1 MKELKCIFVGKA
13 KDFEIEKIIEQTIK
27 NKNDNEKKVYDIGKE
42 NNYGS
47 R

>member
-1 MKELKCIFVGKA
+1 MKELKYIFVGKA
-13 KDFEIEKIIEQTIK
+13 KDFEIEKIMEQTIK
-27 NKNDNEKKVYDIGKE
+27 TKNNNERKVHNIGKE